1 LTQITISQIWTIN
14 ESYFKLWVDEREVN
28 LVFFKCEVNLVS
40 AIYRGPHELRSQPE
54 MKNEFFPAPCSL
66 FSHQFDGDKTMT
78 QILQEKRPLNLAW
91 MTGWCVA
98 VGLVGLMI
106 AGSGFEATSG
116 PIQMVFDVLN
126 GPGELE
132 LNPHMRFSLAVLGAV
147 TIGWSVTLM
156 AAIQAAN
163 QLETHV
169 SQPIWALITAAIVTW
184 YIIDSS
190 LSIATGFW
198 LNAVS
203 NTIISAAFLIPIT
216 RSGLLRA

>member
-1 LTQITISQIWTIN
+1 
-14 ESYFKLWVDEREVN
+14 
-28 LVFFKCEVNLVS
+28 
-40 AIYRGPHELRSQPE
+40 
-54 MKNEFFPAPCSL
+54 
-66 FSHQFDGDKTMT
+66 MT
-78 QILQEKRPLNLAW
+78 QMLREKQSLNSVW

-98 VGLVGLMI
+98 IGVFGLMI
-106 AGSGFEATSG
+106 AGGGFEVTSG
-116 PIQMVFDVLN
+116 PIRSLFDVLN
-126 GPGELE
+126 GPGELD

-156 AAIQAAN
+156 AAIQAATR
-163 QLETHV
+163 LEKHL

-203 NTIISAAFLIPIT
+203 NTIFSTAFLIPIT
-216 RSGLLRA
+216 RSGVLHA